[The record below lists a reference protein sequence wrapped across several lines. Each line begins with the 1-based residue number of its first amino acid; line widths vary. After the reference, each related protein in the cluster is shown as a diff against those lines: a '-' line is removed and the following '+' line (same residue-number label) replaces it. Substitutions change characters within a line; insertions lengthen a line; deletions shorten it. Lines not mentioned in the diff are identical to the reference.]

1 MFLPAALPSH
11 KIVKG
16 NDVILASL
24 HLTVSS
30 ELVWIDLNFL
40 NGISFGFQFSNSLLC
55 KIEPFLIGIGNVR
68 VWKDEPPES
77 V

>member
-40 NGISFGFQFSNSLLC
+40 NGISFGFQIRFSA
-55 KIEPFLIGIGNVR
+55 K
-68 VWKDEPPES
+68 
-77 V
+77 